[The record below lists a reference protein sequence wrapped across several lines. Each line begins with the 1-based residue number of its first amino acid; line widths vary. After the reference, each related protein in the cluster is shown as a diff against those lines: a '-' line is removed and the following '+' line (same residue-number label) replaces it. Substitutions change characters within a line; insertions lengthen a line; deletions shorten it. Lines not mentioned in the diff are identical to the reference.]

1 MEGTKLQTKNILKLQ
16 SKISTPL
23 NIMAAFSHL
32 LCYYQSQN
40 GTKMASVMRAC
51 LSLFTDEP
59 TAVNR
64 TFREL
69 EDRDV
74 TQFALHAFQASVSVC
89 GNPKNRKSK
98 LQTLTFINST
108 FIIDMFRNIRYQK
121 DQKKKK
127 KKPKYAVFSADKF
140 WSLLQ

>member
-1 MEGTKLQTKNILKLQ
+1 MSL

-40 GTKMASVMRAC
+40 RTKMASVMRAC

-59 TAVNR
+59 TMVNR

-74 TQFALHAFQASVSVC
+74 TQFALHAFQQVSVFVEIQRTARVSC
-89 GNPKNRKSK
+89 KH
-98 LQTLTFINST
+98 
-108 FIIDMFRNIRYQK
+108 
-121 DQKKKK
+121 
-127 KKPKYAVFSADKF
+127 
-140 WSLLQ
+140 